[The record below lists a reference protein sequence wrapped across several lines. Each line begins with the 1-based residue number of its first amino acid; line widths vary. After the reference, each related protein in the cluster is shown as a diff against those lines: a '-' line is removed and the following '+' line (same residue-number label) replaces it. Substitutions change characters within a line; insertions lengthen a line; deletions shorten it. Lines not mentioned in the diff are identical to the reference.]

1 MFVLDGIAD
10 SIACGLPLPLVKL
23 DCVRQ
28 TLTVQCS
35 TSILEKRKERICSL
49 GRLQGQS
56 LVSRLLHLSGTVSH
70 PSGTVTQPGA
80 KDWSGAVSMELL
92 GMVLAPVKA
101 YLVLGR
107 AVDSAAQIY
116 GN

>member
-1 MFVLDGIAD
+1 MWASTATCKIGLCQTDFDSAMFNIHF
-10 SIACGLPLPLVKL
+10 K
-23 DCVRQ
+23 
-28 TLTVQCS
+28 
-35 TSILEKRKERICSL
+35 KRKERICSL

-56 LVSRLLHLSGTVSH
+56 LVSRLLHRSETVSH

-92 GMVLAPVKA
+92 VMVLAPVKA

-107 AVDSAAQIY
+107 AVDSAEQIY